1 MTILRGARA
10 SSLIHTPPT
19 NVNRRA
25 ASVDFSRQ
33 PGLHGFMRAWICG
46 LGLLA
51 SGGGAAAWVT
61 GIHATDYRHA
71 ATLGVRALRLWDFN
85 ALLSD
90 AHVEPTTNRWVDHT
104 ATLQKM
110 RAAGLTPVAVLY
122 TRQPWRCSAD
132 GLPDLGLRNGVSPWM
147 QYVEEV
153 VRRHRS
159 AVRYWEIWNEPDVP
173 AFGGERSPA
182 QYVELA
188 RQAALV
194 IRRHHAGRIIAGG
207 TPWPGGAW
215 IGDCLDAGLARHCD
229 ILSIHYGYTGERD
242 RARQLRYIEQVR
254 QLRARSGLPVWNTE
268 TSILKYTV
276 DGGEPNLPE
285 ADALDRILRVNRE
298 AGVEAVFYYY
308 FAPGNFE
315 HPESLLDWRGYL
327 RPWAHV
333 LRKYGGGALSDSLP
347 PDSKR

>member
-1 MTILRGARA
+1 MAFLCGLRTTAIDTRDGQVRQSRA
-10 SSLIHTPPT
+10 GGIDFL
-19 NVNRRA
+19 RRPA
-25 ASVDFSRQ
+25 
-33 PGLHGFMRAWICG
+33 LHGVMRAWICG

-51 SGGGAAAWVT
+51 SGVRAASFVT

-71 ATLGVRALRLWDFN
+71 ATLGVRAIRLWDFN
-85 ALLSD
+85 ALFSGVV
-90 AHVEPTTNRWVDHT
+90 AEPTTNQWVNHT
-104 ATLQKM
+104 AILQNM

-122 TRQPWRCSAD
+122 TRQPWRCSRD
-132 GLPDLGLRNGVSPWM
+132 GLPDLTLRDGTSPWM

-153 VRRHRS
+153 VRRHRGV
-159 AVRYWEIWNEPDVP
+159 VRHWEIWNEPDVP
-173 AFGGERSPA
+173 AFGGERTAA
-182 QYVELA
+182 QYVELV

-194 IRRHHAGRIIAGG
+194 IRRHNAGRIIAGG

-215 IGDCLDAGLARHCD
+215 IADCLDAGLARHCD
-229 ILSIHYGYTGERD
+229 ILSVHYGYTGERD
-242 RARQLRYIEQVR
+242 RARQLRYIQQVR
-254 QLRARSGLPVWNTE
+254 QLRARSGLPIWNTE

-276 DGGEPNLPE
+276 DGGDPNLPE

-308 FAPGNFE
+308 FAPGNSD

-333 LRKYGGGALSDSLP
+333 LRKYRGPAFSDLP
-347 PDSKR
+347 RPDPTR